1 MILEEC
7 IEYIS
12 DLYFSDTIK
21 LLDLV
26 LDDDDADPQ
35 YSAITTLNR
44 FWVYLQYKK
53 MTDKSYECSNVSSLL
68 EKIGYTPED
77 IALFRRKAQEERKIY
92 TAEILDTEFFEDK

>member
-7 IEYIS
+7 IKDMS
-12 DLYFSDTIK
+12 DWYFSDTIE

-26 LDDDDADPQ
+26 LYYDSDPR

-92 TAEILDTEFFEDK
+92 TAEILDTEFFEGK